1 MDKDNVDYIHPDF
14 KYIVVKKLK
23 KEYIEK
29 TVDDIQNAEQK
40 GLHSIIPPPACGR
53 GWGGQSAPPRKI
65 SRPGNIKGEI

>member
-1 MDKDNVDYIHPDF
+1 MYKDNVDYIHPDF

-29 TVDDIQNAEQK
+29 AVEDIQNAEQK

-53 GWGGQSAPPRKI
+53 GWGGQSAPEQSI
-65 SRPGNIKGEI
+65 SHPSKIKGEI

>member
-29 TVDDIQNAEQK
+29 AVENIVKDK
-40 GLHSIIPPPACGR
+40 GLLELYGL
-53 GWGGQSAPPRKI
+53 
-65 SRPGNIKGEI
+65 